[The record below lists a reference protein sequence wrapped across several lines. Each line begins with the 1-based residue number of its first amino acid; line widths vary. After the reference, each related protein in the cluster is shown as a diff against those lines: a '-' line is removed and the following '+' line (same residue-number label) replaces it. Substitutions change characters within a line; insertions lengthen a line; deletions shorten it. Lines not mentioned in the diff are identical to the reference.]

1 MARKT
6 PVDKLN
12 SAISDILT
20 KYAGEVRESV
30 NEITKEVGKKGAQAV
45 RQQAQQTFPVGNRK
59 ITGDYANGWKV
70 QITESRTGTSAVIYN
85 EHPGLPHLLEYG
97 HVTRNGTGRTFPRT
111 PAHEHIA
118 PVAEEIAQT
127 FEKEVLAKL

>member
-45 RQQAQQTFPVGNRK
+45 RQQAQQTFPVENRK
-59 ITGDYANGWKV
+59 ITGDYAKGWKV

>member
-20 KYAGEVRESV
+20 EYAGEVSESV

-45 RQQAQQTFPVGNRK
+45 RQQAQQTFPVENRE
-59 ITGDYANGWKV
+59 ITGDYAKGWKV

-85 EHPGLPHLLEYG
+85 KHPGLPHLLEYG